1 MVGPRTPAL
10 LPSQDADTNAERR
23 QADRPTGAMAGLI
36 AELRSYQAELETQNK
51 VLRYSQAAAESASER
66 FEALFSSVPL
76 ALMVL
81 DEHDLVV
88 QANAMAHRSF
98 QPGERDRALTHLM
111 PFVDAGHATRVQ
123 HAFALARSAG
133 QAVATEVVFRIGAQ
147 AQVTGDL
154 HIARIEAPQHEGPA
168 LLQFLCAVI
177 DQGPLLTERR
187 ALQHSSWAL
196 QERNAQLHASERR
209 LEAIINSALDAIVCV
224 DQHQRITVFNPTAA
238 ALFQCA
244 ARDALGSPVT
254 RFLPDAEHALAFAQL
269 ATQALLGEMTAL
281 SASGKELAVEV
292 SVSFERHADG
302 ETTTLFVRDLTGRK
316 KAEAHRSELEAQLR
330 ESHKMQAVGTMA
342 GGIAHDFNNILAS
355 ILGNAELAKADL
367 SADMPA
373 LESLLE
379 IEKAGRR
386 ARDLV
391 RQILTFS
398 RNEAPRRVAVQL
410 PEVLNETCRLLR
422 VTLPP
427 AVTLHMHLG
436 NAALPTLL
444 ADPTQVEQAL
454 LNLCTNAIQ
463 ALGPQ
468 GGRIDIEAALVL
480 PDKRLSER
488 LNLLPG
494 QPHVA
499 LCVRDTGPG
508 MDADTVQRVFEPFF
522 TTKPVGQGTGLGLA
536 VVHGVMRTHQ
546 GGIDVRS
553 APGQGSQFTLY
564 FPALAQEAVQQ
575 LQQPPQALPAPE
587 KQPAQPA
594 QQPPAQA
601 QGPAPD
607 KEKDRRPGAGAARSE
622 APAPAPVP
630 ETAAPTAQTAV
641 PATASAPAFAPMSAP
656 DTAPSAAASGTPA
669 VGGLPATAAAP
680 AAVST
685 AVSASAFASAA
696 AAPVAAATS
705 PGAPR
710 HHVMYVDDDEALVF
724 LVQRLLRRRGYEVS
738 GFTDPHAA
746 AAALRAAPHR
756 YDLLVT
762 DYNMPGYCGVDLVRE
777 ARSIRADLPVALASG
792 YITADIEREALA
804 EGARALIHKPNDA
817 AELCATVQRL
827 VGDSPAGAGA

>member
-1 MVGPRTPAL
+1 MSTPDLGYL
-10 LPSQDADTNAERR
+10 LRAAQARAAAPDPSPSPSSAAAAAADTKAVPAAERR
-23 QADRPTGAMAGLI
+23 HADRPTGAMAGLI

-244 ARDALGSPVT
+244 ASDALGSPVT

-292 SVSFERHADG
+292 SVSFERHAYG

-342 GGIAHDFNNILAS
+342 GGIAHDFNNILGA
-355 ILGNAELAKADL
+355 ILGNVELAKADC
-367 SADMPA
+367 SPDSPV
-373 LESLLE
+373 LESLHE
-379 IEKAGRR
+379 IDKAGRR

-398 RNEAPRRVAVQL
+398 RNEPPQRTPVDLA
-410 PEVLNETCRLLR
+410 EVVHDTERLLR

-427 AVTLHMHLG
+427 AIELHMHLSTD
-436 NAALPTLL
+436 LPALL
-444 ADPTQVEQAL
+444 ADATQVEQAL
-454 LNLCTNAIQ
+454 LNLCTNAVHAI
-463 ALGPQ
+463 GTER
-468 GGRIDIEAALVL
+468 GTIHVEAAQVQ
-480 PDKRLSER
+480 PDHRLCER
-488 LNLLPG
+488 LGLAPTAY
-494 QPHVA
+494 VA
-499 LCVRDTGPG
+499 LSVRYNGPG
-508 MDADTVQRVFEPFF
+508 MDAALLGRIFEPFF
-522 TTKPVGQGTGLGLA
+522 TTSPWA
-536 VVHGVMRTHQ
+536 R
-546 GGIDVRS
+546 
-553 APGQGSQFTLY
+553 
-564 FPALAQEAVQQ
+564 
-575 LQQPPQALPAPE
+575 
-587 KQPAQPA
+587 
-594 QQPPAQA
+594 A
-601 QGPAPD
+601 QGWAW
-607 KEKDRRPGAGAARSE
+607 RWCMA
-622 APAPAPVP
+622 
-630 ETAAPTAQTAV
+630 
-641 PATASAPAFAPMSAP
+641 
-656 DTAPSAAASGTPA
+656 
-669 VGGLPATAAAP
+669 
-680 AAVST
+680 
-685 AVSASAFASAA
+685 
-696 AAPVAAATS
+696 
-705 PGAPR
+705 
-710 HHVMYVDDDEALVF
+710 
-724 LVQRLLRRRGYEVS
+724 
-738 GFTDPHAA
+738 
-746 AAALRAAPHR
+746 
-756 YDLLVT
+756 
-762 DYNMPGYCGVDLVRE
+762 
-777 ARSIRADLPVALASG
+777 
-792 YITADIEREALA
+792 
-804 EGARALIHKPNDA
+804 
-817 AELCATVQRL
+817 
-827 VGDSPAGAGA
+827 